1 MCWVNPTPPIL
12 QRDNPHLLLGQS
24 CHLTVLCNKQSTVP
38 LSPDDILKQPIAY
51 YLSVLY
57 IGDNQH
63 QRRPGWRTGEWYK
76 IFFSDLSP
84 ACRALVFTPG
94 TGRCHHCY
102 KYKIRT
108 LHKYKYKIHIMHPIT
123 AQKHTWLNFAIRRL
137 MTKPQDYKL

>member
-63 QRRPGWRTGEWYK
+63 QRRPGWRV
-76 IFFSDLSP
+76 IQNILFRSVARLPRSSLHFSYWSLLP
-84 ACRALVFTPG
+84 LLQIQNTHTAQ
-94 TGRCHHCY
+94 
-102 KYKIRT
+102 IQIQ
-108 LHKYKYKIHIMHPIT
+108 IHIMHPIT
-123 AQKHTWLNFAIRRL
+123 AQNHTWLNFAIRRL